1 MRKHFLILML
11 LTLLPLAG
19 WAQTATFGEMTLG
32 LYTYGDATLPV
43 PLVKD
48 SESAILTEGT
58 HYTVVNGA
66 FSDAACETTITPA
79 QMKANGTKYYRKVTG
94 KAGTAYE
101 GQSKTAWFTV
111 EKKELNIT
119 INTSFQRTY
128 NTLPDPTIAADDWS
142 STDFAFGQTKSVLT
156 GTLTYD
162 YAGKGVQAYA
172 AGTYPIEFD
181 GLSSDNYT
189 IKYPAKNF
197 TIAAKDLSS
206 EAITVKAGTAFAD
219 QTYKG
224 TTYTAGDF
232 SGLVLKYGN
241 KELTQGTDF
250 DVDLSV
256 IYNFTSYSAETAGTQ
271 YGTGTVCVL
280 SKDNSDAI
288 VKVVTNS
295 VEGWTGKKFKVA
307 LAAAG
312 TGRAQLYGD
321 GTGNDYTTA
330 TGVWVN
336 ATATTLVKD
345 YSATAYSYGVT
356 FKGNYAGSKAN
367 VGSFKINKAPITV
380 SLKNSIKK
388 TYTSANFKDVDL
400 LADAEFN
407 YSGIVGEDVANAAT
421 IKAAFTT
428 ASTANQGT
436 SNFVVKTSSD
446 AINVGNSY
454 VLGITG
460 GTVGNTYTNYEIKNY
475 LPGTLEITPIEL
487 TIKAKDANKTI
498 GADDP
503 EFELDA
509 TQYSAAIIN
518 GDVVKG
524 VTFSRTNTSEAA
536 GSYDIIPNTSAA
548 KVYRNFGAANQ
559 SDETANYTFKIST
572 TKGKLTIGKSEIYVT
587 INDVDKF
594 YGQAD
599 PTEFEY
605 TVIGMV
611 SGEELENVTITREA
625 GEAVGFYSLTATIAN
640 PNPAKYSSLTVV
652 PGILTIKKAQLIF
665 TIPTQSVAV
674 GATKAA
680 LSKATID
687 VQGINNSDVAADLY
701 DLDFNENSVDLDTSD
716 PKKTTNNKTYDDGIL
731 VTLKTAAKA
740 KYEIKV
746 VTDATTN
753 PVTYG
758 YDDHTTGKL
767 IVGTGTGG
775 AITFSSIDNPAATT
789 YDAIMSKAGEVMN
802 VTINFNGRNRKIDDL
817 QTTPVHTW
825 AKDNWNALVLPF
837 DITVAELSSKL
848 GFANNTTTYNY
859 CIVNTI
865 KKDAPSGKFQFQL
878 ATGTIEA
885 NTPFM
890 VKTVGD
896 ITDTDNTN
904 AVTGEINFGAKL
916 IKAPADNYVAAVFD
930 NGFKLVG
937 QYADFVLDKNS
948 TARDAQG
955 NALYKFLYG
964 DDDSDYNFFGV
975 NSTKSWTI
983 VPFDCYVDLSGD
995 PVAARNVVFEFEEA
1009 DGSTTAIKS
1018 VSVESDKVN
1027 ANKEGWYTINGV
1039 KLQNAPTQKGIY
1051 IFNGKKLVVK

>member
-11 LTLLPLAG
+11 MALLPLAG

-58 HYTVVNGA
+58 HYTVVDGA
-66 FSDAACETTITPA
+66 FSDAACETAITPA
-79 QMKANGTKYYRKVTG
+79 LMKANGTKYYRKVTG

-111 EKKELNIT
+111 EKKVLNIT
-119 INTSFQRTY
+119 INTNFQRTY
-128 NTLPDPTIAADDWS
+128 NTLPDPTIAANDWS
-142 STDFAFGQTKSVLT
+142 STDFAFEQNKSVLT
-156 GTLTYD
+156 GTLEYN

-172 AGTYPIEFD
+172 AGTYPIEFS
-181 GLSSDNYT
+181 GLSSVNYT

-206 EAITVKAGTAFAD
+206 ETITVKGGTAFAD

-256 IYNFTSYSAETAGTQ
+256 IYNFTSHSAETAGTQ

-345 YSATAYSYGVT
+345 YSATAYTYGVT

-367 VGSFKINKAPITV
+367 VGFFKINKAPITV

-388 TYTSANFKDVDL
+388 TYTSTNFKDVDL

-428 ASTANQGT
+428 ASSTGD
-436 SNFVVKTSSD
+436 SKFVVKTSSD
-446 AINVGNSY
+446 AINVGKNY

-559 SDETANYTFKIST
+559 SDETANYTFKISA

-652 PGILTIKKAQLIF
+652 PGILTINKAQLTF
-665 TIPTQSVAV
+665 TMPTKNVV
-674 GATKAA
+674 TGDTKAK
-680 LSKATID
+680 LLKSDIT
-687 VQGINNSDVAADLY
+687 VEGINNSDVADNLY
-701 DLDFNENSVDLDTSD
+701 DLDFNEVNLDTDS
-716 PKKTTNNKTYDDGIL
+716 KITNENKTYDAGYKA
-731 VTLKTAAKA
+731 TLTTAAQA
-740 KYEIKV
+740 NYEIIITPATATANA
-746 VTDATTN
+746 VTAASI
-753 PVTYG
+753 
-758 YDDHTTGKL
+758 TGKL
-767 IVGTGTGG
+767 IVNDGTMATLALTSTDAALA
-775 AITFSSIDNPAATT
+775 AIQNKD
-789 YDAIMSKAGEVMN
+789 GEVQN
-802 VTINFNGRNRKIDDL
+802 VTINF
-817 QTTPVHTW
+817 TPRTVTSPA
-825 AKDNWNALVLPF
+825 AKWDAQKWNTLVLPF
-837 DITVAELSSKL
+837 DIEVADLSAKL
-848 GFANNTTTYNY
+848 GYAIVNVLDKENTT
-859 CIVNTI
+859 
-865 KKDAPSGKFQFQL
+865 
-878 ATGTIEA
+878 GTKVAFKLYMDKIPA
-885 NTPFM
+885 NTPFV
-890 VKTVGD
+890 VKTSKKLIGTAQEVTNKQA
-896 ITDTDNTN
+896 ITTGVVDFGSQLVKAPTAAQMAGADAGNGCLFIPVYKTKAIDNTMPLLRFLM
-904 AVTGEINFGAKL
+904 GDRDKW
-916 IKAPADNYVAAVFD
+916 NYV
-930 NGFKLVG
+930 
-937 QYADFVLDKNS
+937 KNE
-948 TARDAQG
+948 G
-955 NALYKFLYG
+955 
-964 DDDSDYNFFGV
+964 
-975 NSTKSWTI
+975 TI
-983 VPFDCYVDLSGD
+983 WNVVPF
-995 PVAARNVVFEFEEA
+995 AAYIDVEGAGENAREMIFTFQEA
-1009 DGSTTAIKS
+1009 DGSTTAIKAIDMDAADS
-1018 VSVESDKVN
+1018 VKGFK
-1027 ANKEGWYTINGV
+1027 AEGWYTLNGV
-1039 KLQNAPTQKGIY
+1039 KLQGAPTEKGVY
-1051 IFNGKKLVVK
+1051 INNGKKVVIK

>member
-11 LTLLPLAG
+11 MALLPLAG

-58 HYTVVNGA
+58 HYTVVDGA
-66 FSDAACETTITPA
+66 FSDAACETAITPA
-79 QMKANGTKYYRKVTG
+79 LMKANGTKYYRKVTG

-111 EKKELNIT
+111 EKKVLNIT
-119 INTSFQRTY
+119 INTNFQRTY
-128 NTLPDPTIAADDWS
+128 NTLPDPTIAANDWS
-142 STDFAFGQTKSVLT
+142 STDFAFEQNKSVLT
-156 GTLTYD
+156 GTLEYN

-172 AGTYPIEFD
+172 AGTYPIEFS
-181 GLSSDNYT
+181 GLSSVNYT

-206 EAITVKAGTAFAD
+206 ETITVKGGTAFAD

-256 IYNFTSYSAETAGTQ
+256 IYNFTSHSAETAGTQ

-345 YSATAYSYGVT
+345 YSATAYTYGVT

-367 VGSFKINKAPITV
+367 VGFFKINKAPITV

-388 TYTSANFKDVDL
+388 TYTSTNFKDVDL

-428 ASTANQGT
+428 ASSTGD
-436 SNFVVKTSSD
+436 SKFVVKTSSD
-446 AINVGNSY
+446 AINVGKNY

-559 SDETANYTFKIST
+559 SDETANYTFKISA

-652 PGILTIKKAQLIF
+652 PGILTINKAQLTF
-665 TIPTQSVAV
+665 TMPTKNVV
-674 GATKAA
+674 TGDTKAK
-680 LSKATID
+680 LLKSDIT
-687 VQGINNSDVAADLY
+687 VEGINNSDVADNLY
-701 DLDFNENSVDLDTSD
+701 DLDFNEVNLDTDS
-716 PKKTTNNKTYDDGIL
+716 KITNENKTYDAGYKA
-731 VTLKTAAKA
+731 TLTTAAQA
-740 KYEIKV
+740 NYEIIITPATATANA
-746 VTDATTN
+746 VTAASI
-753 PVTYG
+753 
-758 YDDHTTGKL
+758 TGKL
-767 IVGTGTGG
+767 IVNDGTMATLALTSTDAALA
-775 AITFSSIDNPAATT
+775 AIQNKD
-789 YDAIMSKAGEVMN
+789 GEVQN
-802 VTINFNGRNRKIDDL
+802 VTINF
-817 QTTPVHTW
+817 TPRTVTSPA
-825 AKDNWNALVLPF
+825 AKWDAQKWNTLVLPF
-837 DITVAELSSKL
+837 DIEVADLSAKL
-848 GFANNTTTYNY
+848 GYAIVNVLDKENTT
-859 CIVNTI
+859 
-865 KKDAPSGKFQFQL
+865 
-878 ATGTIEA
+878 GTKVAFKLYMDKIPA
-885 NTPFM
+885 NTPFV
-890 VKTVGD
+890 VKTSKKLIGTAQEVTNKQA
-896 ITDTDNTN
+896 ITTGVVDFGSQLVKAPTAAQMAGADAGNGCLFIPVYKTKAIDNTMPLLRFLM
-904 AVTGEINFGAKL
+904 GDRDKW
-916 IKAPADNYVAAVFD
+916 NYV
-930 NGFKLVG
+930 
-937 QYADFVLDKNS
+937 KNE
-948 TARDAQG
+948 G
-955 NALYKFLYG
+955 
-964 DDDSDYNFFGV
+964 
-975 NSTKSWTI
+975 TI
-983 VPFDCYVDLSGD
+983 WNVVPF
-995 PVAARNVVFEFEEA
+995 AAYIDVEGAGENAREMIFTFQEA
-1009 DGSTTAIKS
+1009 DGSTTAIKAIDMDAADS
-1018 VSVESDKVN
+1018 VKGFK
-1027 ANKEGWYTINGV
+1027 AEGWYTLNGV
-1039 KLQNAPTQKGIY
+1039 KLQGAPTEKGVY
-1051 IFNGKKLVVK
+1051 INHGKKVVIK

>member
-1 MRKHFLILML
+1 MRKHFLILTL

-652 PGILTIKKAQLIF
+652 PGILTIKKAQLTF
-665 TIPTQSVAV
+665 TMPTKNVV
-674 GATKAA
+674 TGDTKAK
-680 LSKATID
+680 LLKSDIT
-687 VQGINNSDVAADLY
+687 VEGINNSDVADNLY
-701 DLDFNENSVDLDTSD
+701 DLDFNGVTLDTDS
-716 PKKTTNNKTYDDGIL
+716 KITNENKTYDTGYKA
-731 VTLKTAAKA
+731 TLKTAAQA
-740 KYEIKV
+740 NYEIIITPATANANA
-746 VTDATTN
+746 VTGTSI
-753 PVTYG
+753 
-758 YDDHTTGKL
+758 TGKL
-767 IVGTGTGG
+767 IVNDGTLATL
-775 AITFSSIDNPAATT
+775 ALTSTDAALA
-789 YDAIMSKAGEVMN
+789 DIQNKDGEVQN
-802 VTINFNGRNRKIDDL
+802 VTINF
-817 QTTPVHTW
+817 TPRTVTSPA
-825 AKDNWNALVLPF
+825 AKWDAQKWNTLVLPF
-837 DITVAELSSKL
+837 DIEVADLSAKL
-848 GFANNTTTYNY
+848 GYAIVNVLDKENTT
-859 CIVNTI
+859 
-865 KKDAPSGKFQFQL
+865 
-878 ATGTIEA
+878 GTKVAFKLYMDKIPA
-885 NTPFM
+885 NTPFV
-890 VKTVGD
+890 VKTSKKLIGTTQEVTKKQA
-896 ITDTDNTN
+896 ITTGVVDFGSQLVKAPTAAQMAGADAGNGCLFIPVYKTKAIDNTMPLLRFLM
-904 AVTGEINFGAKL
+904 GDRDKW
-916 IKAPADNYVAAVFD
+916 NYV
-930 NGFKLVG
+930 
-937 QYADFVLDKNS
+937 KNE
-948 TARDAQG
+948 G
-955 NALYKFLYG
+955 
-964 DDDSDYNFFGV
+964 
-975 NSTKSWTI
+975 TI
-983 VPFDCYVDLSGD
+983 WNVVPF
-995 PVAARNVVFEFEEA
+995 AAYIDVEGAGENAREMIFTFQEA
-1009 DGSTTAIKS
+1009 DGSTTAIKAIDMDAADS
-1018 VSVESDKVN
+1018 VKGFK
-1027 ANKEGWYTINGV
+1027 AEGWYTLNGV
-1039 KLQNAPTQKGIY
+1039 KLQGAPTEKGVY
-1051 IFNGKKLVVK
+1051 INNGKKVVIK

>member
-11 LTLLPLAG
+11 MALLPLAG
-19 WAQTATFGEMTLG
+19 WAQTADFGQCSVG
-32 LYTYGDATLPV
+32 DYTYGDANLPV

-48 SESAILTEGT
+48 NQGGTLKPTDDFYEVSNKAYAEQACTTE
-58 HYTVVNGA
+58 VNLEDMVGGH
-66 FSDAACETTITPA
+66 T
-79 QMKANGTKYYRKVTG
+79 YYLKITG
-94 KAGTAYE
+94 KANTPFAGKSTTVY
-101 GQSKTAWFTV
+101 FTV
-111 EKKELNIT
+111 QKRVLNIT
-119 INTSFQRTY
+119 TDVDFRRNY
-128 NTLPDPTIAADDWS
+128 NTLPDPNLTIDDWGA
-142 STDFAFGQTKSVLT
+142 TELKTGEPWNDTKAEL
-156 GTLTYD
+156 GTLAYT
-162 YAGKGVQAYA
+162 YAGKGIQNYD
-172 AGTYPIEFD
+172 GGEYDITFS
-181 GLSSDNYT
+181 GLSSDNYD
-189 IKYPAKNF
+189 IKYPSKKF
-197 TIAAKDLSS
+197 TIVGTDLS
-206 EAITVKAGTAFAD
+206 AVNTLQVKNGTAFAAK
-219 QTYKG
+219 TYKG
-224 TTYTAGDF
+224 ASYTIADLT
-232 SGLVLKYGN
+232 GLRIVYGE
-241 KELTQGTDF
+241 KELVQGTDF
-250 DVDLSV
+250 DVTLNYGFKS
-256 IYNFTSYSAETAGTQ
+256 FSAETEGNQ
-271 YGTGTVCVL
+271 YTTGTVEL
-280 SKDNSDAI
+280 LRMEGDAAY
-288 VKVVTNS
+288 VKVLTNDNYAEFVGKVFKVTGANS
-295 VEGWTGKKFKVA
+295 VTRK
-307 LAAAG
+307 
-312 TGRAQLYGD
+312 QLYDGD
-321 GTGNDYTTA
+321 NFDHA
-330 TGVWVN
+330 TGVWVTVTGIMN
-336 ATATTLVKD
+336 AGDHPYNV
-345 YSATAYSYGVT
+345 V
-356 FKGNYAGSKAN
+356 FKGNYSGRKDNFAN
-367 VGSFKINKAPITV
+367 FAINPAPIVVGVEDIEITYDNANHGNTGGQNPTPINYADANANPKAV
-380 SLKNSIKK
+380 FTYSGLKGVDVASATAASIKNAF
-388 TYTSANFKDVDL
+388 TAPTSVIVKDG
-400 LADAEFN
+400 ADAIDAKDYVLTISNDGATNNSN
-407 YSGIVGEDVANAAT
+407 YVFSTWLDGKLTIAKKVLS
-421 IKAAFTT
+421 IKAAD
-428 ASTANQGT
+428 
-436 SNFVVKTSSD
+436 KEK
-446 AINVGNSY
+446 AIGEADPENSIITNGIG
-454 VLGITG
+454 LIGDDHITG
-460 GTVGNTYTNYEIKNY
+460 VTYTRQEGEG
-475 LPGTLEITPIEL
+475 LGSFDITPVL
-487 TIKAKDANKTI
+487 T
-498 GADDP
+498 
-503 EFELDA
+503 
-509 TQYSAAIIN
+509 
-518 GDVVKG
+518 
-524 VTFSRTNTSEAA
+524 
-536 GSYDIIPNTSAA
+536 AA
-548 KVYRNFGAANQ
+548 KVMRPNGNNKPEI
-559 SDETANYTFKIST
+559 DVTKNYDLQVAQ
-572 TKGKLTIGKSEIYVT
+572 TKGKLTIIKRAIVVA
-587 INDVDKF
+587 IKDANKL
-594 YGQAD
+594 YGQQD
-599 PTEFEY
+599 PTEFGY
-605 TVIGMV
+605 VVTGLQTGDNLGTV
-611 SGEELENVTITREA
+611 NITREA
-625 GEAVGFYSLTATIAN
+625 GETVGNYALTAEVAN
-640 PNPAKYSSLTVV
+640 PDPAKYESLTVV
-652 PGILTIKKAQLIF
+652 PAIFEIKKAQLIF